1 MAVGI
6 SALPASGGVARG
18 GYGVFHVGFRG
29 RCMEEVWIAIVVD
42 ISGRVIL
49 VVVSEDG
56 LLPVF
61 AYGMR

>member
-1 MAVGI
+1 
-6 SALPASGGVARG
+6 
-18 GYGVFHVGFRG
+18 
-29 RCMEEVWIAIVVD
+29 MEEVWIVIVVD

-49 VVVSEDG
+49 VVVGEDG